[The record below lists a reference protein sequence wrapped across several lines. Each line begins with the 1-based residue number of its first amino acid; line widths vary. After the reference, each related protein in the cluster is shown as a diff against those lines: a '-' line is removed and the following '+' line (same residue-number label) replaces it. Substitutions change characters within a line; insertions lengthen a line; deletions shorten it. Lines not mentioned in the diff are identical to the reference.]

1 MNKILVVDDEAMARK
16 LLKDFLEVKGYDVIT
31 ASGGKEALEKI
42 KEGPDI
48 VLLDIMMPDMHGME
62 VLDKIKETSPSTVV
76 IMVTALAENAIG
88 VESIKR
94 GAFDFITK
102 PIDLKHLEFL
112 IEFKILQKSV
122 EDESQP

>member
-1 MNKILVVDDEAMARK
+1 MDKILVVDDEAMARK

-76 IMVTALAENAIG
+76 IMVTALAENALG

-94 GAFDFITK
+94 GAFDFVTK

-122 EDESQP
+122 EDES

>member
-1 MNKILVVDDEAMARK
+1 MNKILVVDDEVLARK
-16 LLKDFLEVKGYDVIT
+16 LLKDFLESKGYDVIT

-42 KEGPDI
+42 RKGPDI
-48 VLLDIMMPDMHGME
+48 VLLDIMMPDMNGME

-94 GAFDFITK
+94 GAFDFVTK

-122 EDESQP
+122 EDEP

>member
-42 KEGPDI
+42 KEEPDI
-48 VLLDIMMPDMHGME
+48 VLLDIMMPDMNGME
-62 VLDKIKETSPSTVV
+62 VLDKIKEMSPSTVV
-76 IMVTALAENAIG
+76 IMVTALAENALG

-94 GAFDFITK
+94 GAFDFVTK

-112 IEFKILQKSV
+112 IEFKILQNSI
-122 EDESQP
+122 E

>member
-16 LLKDFLEVKGYDVIT
+16 LLKDFLDVKGYDVIT

-48 VLLDIMMPDMHGME
+48 VLLDIMMPDMNGME
-62 VLDKIKETSPSTVV
+62 ILDKIKETSPSTVV

-94 GAFDFITK
+94 GAFDFVTK

-122 EDESQP
+122 E

>member
-16 LLKDFLEVKGYDVIT
+16 LLKDFLDVKGYDVIT

-48 VLLDIMMPDMHGME
+48 VLLDIMMPDMNGME
-62 VLDKIKETSPSTVV
+62 VLDKIKEMSPSTVV
-76 IMVTALAENAIG
+76 IMATALAENALG

-94 GAFDFITK
+94 GAFDFVTK

-112 IEFKILQKSV
+112 IEFKILQNSI
-122 EDESQP
+122 E

>member
-1 MNKILVVDDEAMARK
+1 MDKILVVDDEAMARK

-42 KEGPDI
+42 KERPDI

-76 IMVTALAENAIG
+76 IMVTALAENAVG

-94 GAFDFITK
+94 GAFDFVTK

-122 EDESQP
+122 E

>member
-94 GAFDFITK
+94 GAFDFVTN
-102 PIDLKHLEFL
+102 PIDLKHLQFL

-122 EDESQP
+122 EDES

>member
-1 MNKILVVDDEAMARK
+1 MNKILVVDDEALARK

-42 KEGPDI
+42 KEKPDI
-48 VLLDIMMPDMHGME
+48 VLLDIMMPDMHGLK

-76 IMVTALAENAIG
+76 VMVTAFAENAIG

-94 GAFDFITK
+94 GAFDFVTK

-122 EDESQP
+122 E

>member
-94 GAFDFITK
+94 GAFDFVTK

-122 EDESQP
+122 EDEM

>member
-42 KEGPDI
+42 KEEPDI
-48 VLLDIMMPDMHGME
+48 VLLDIMMPDMNGME
-62 VLDKIKETSPSTVV
+62 VLDKIKEMSPSAVV
-76 IMVTALAENAIG
+76 IMVTALAENALG

-94 GAFDFITK
+94 GAFDFVTK

-112 IEFKILQKSV
+112 IEFKIVQNSI
-122 EDESQP
+122 E

>member
-1 MNKILVVDDEAMARK
+1 MNKILVVDDEALARK
-16 LLKDFLEVKGYDVIT
+16 LLKDFLESKGYDVIT
-31 ASGGKEALEKI
+31 ANGGKEALEKI
-42 KEGPDI
+42 RKGPDI
-48 VLLDIMMPDMHGME
+48 VLLDIMMPDMNGME

-94 GAFDFITK
+94 GAFDFVTK

-112 IEFKILQKSV
+112 IEFKILQQSV
-122 EDESQP
+122 EDES

>member
-16 LLKDFLEVKGYDVIT
+16 LLKDFLDVKGYDVIT

-42 KEGPDI
+42 KEEPDI
-48 VLLDIMMPDMHGME
+48 VLLDIMMPDMNGME
-62 VLDKIKETSPSTVV
+62 ILDKIKETSPSTVV
-76 IMVTALAENAIG
+76 IMVTALAENAVG

-94 GAFDFITK
+94 GAFDFVTK

-122 EDESQP
+122 E

>member
-1 MNKILVVDDEAMARK
+1 
-16 LLKDFLEVKGYDVIT
+16 
-31 ASGGKEALEKI
+31 
-42 KEGPDI
+42 
-48 VLLDIMMPDMHGME
+48 MMPDMHGME

-94 GAFDFITK
+94 GAFKFITK

-122 EDESQP
+122 EDES

>member
-76 IMVTALAENAIG
+76 IMVTALAENAVG

-94 GAFDFITK
+94 GAFDFVTK

-122 EDESQP
+122 E

>member
-1 MNKILVVDDEAMARK
+1 MNKILVVDDEALARK

-42 KEGPDI
+42 RKGPDI
-48 VLLDIMMPDMHGME
+48 VLLDIMMPDMNGME

-94 GAFDFITK
+94 GAFDFVTK
-102 PIDLKHLEFL
+102 PIDLNHLEFL
-112 IEFKILQKSV
+112 IEFKILQQSV
-122 EDESQP
+122 EDEP

>member
-94 GAFDFITK
+94 GAFDFVTK

-122 EDESQP
+122 ED

>member
-48 VLLDIMMPDMHGME
+48 VLLDIMMPDMNGME

-94 GAFDFITK
+94 GAFDFVTK

-122 EDESQP
+122 E

>member
-42 KEGPDI
+42 KERPDI

-76 IMVTALAENAIG
+76 IMVTALAENAVG

-94 GAFDFITK
+94 GAFDFVTK

-122 EDESQP
+122 EDEM

>member
-42 KEGPDI
+42 KEEPDI
-48 VLLDIMMPDMHGME
+48 VLLDIMMPDMNGME
-62 VLDKIKETSPSTVV
+62 VLDKIKEMSPSTVV
-76 IMVTALAENAIG
+76 IMATALAENALG

-94 GAFDFITK
+94 GAFDFVTK

-112 IEFKILQKSV
+112 IEFKILQNSI
-122 EDESQP
+122 E

>member
-31 ASGGKEALEKI
+31 ASDGKEALEKI

-48 VLLDIMMPDMHGME
+48 VLLDIMMPDMNGME

-94 GAFDFITK
+94 GAFDFVTK

-122 EDESQP
+122 E

>member
-1 MNKILVVDDEAMARK
+1 MNKILVVDDEALARK

-62 VLDKIKETSPSTVV
+62 VLDKIKEISPSTVV
-76 IMVTALAENAIG
+76 IMVTALAENALG

-94 GAFDFITK
+94 GAFDFVTK

-112 IEFKILQKSV
+112 IEFKIIQNSV
-122 EDESQP
+122 EDEP

>member
-31 ASGGKEALEKI
+31 ASDGKEALEKI

-48 VLLDIMMPDMHGME
+48 VLLDIMMPDMIGME

-94 GAFDFITK
+94 GAFDFVTK

-122 EDESQP
+122 EDEP

>member
-1 MNKILVVDDEAMARK
+1 MDKILVVDDEAMARK

-31 ASGGKEALEKI
+31 ANGGKEALEKI
-42 KEGPDI
+42 RKGPDI
-48 VLLDIMMPDMHGME
+48 VLLDIMMPDMNGME

-94 GAFDFITK
+94 GAFDFVTK

-112 IEFKILQKSV
+112 IEFKILQQSV
-122 EDESQP
+122 EDES

>member
-1 MNKILVVDDEAMARK
+1 MNKILVVDDEALARK

-62 VLDKIKETSPSTVV
+62 VLDKIKEISPSTVV
-76 IMVTALAENAIG
+76 IMVTALAENALG

-94 GAFDFITK
+94 GAFDFVTK

-122 EDESQP
+122 E

>member
-1 MNKILVVDDEAMARK
+1 MNKILVVDDEALARK

-48 VLLDIMMPDMHGME
+48 VLLDIMMPDMNGME

-94 GAFDFITK
+94 GAFDFVTK

-122 EDESQP
+122 E

>member
-1 MNKILVVDDEAMARK
+1 MDKILVVDDEAMARK

-42 KEGPDI
+42 KERPDI

-94 GAFDFITK
+94 GAFDFVTK

-122 EDESQP
+122 EDEP